1 MSGNDESVLDVLD
14 MAKSALAGEIYSE
27 AMKDKIADAQR
38 RVAELIAAAEAYRN
52 EASCPDMVQFSQDRK
67 IYDDAE
73 RRLVAALAAC
83 KG

>member
-1 MSGNDESVLDVLD
+1 MSDNKESVLDVLAAATNGHCGPLQMLRAHD
-14 MAKSALAGEIYSE
+14 L
-27 AMKDKIADAQR
+27 
-38 RVAELIAAAEAYRN
+38 VAELIAAADAYKN

>member
-1 MSGNDESVLDVLD
+1 MSGNDESVLDVLQ
-14 MAKSALAGEIYSE
+14 AAANGGCGPIP
-27 AMKDKIADAQR
+27 MKRAHDL
-38 RVAELIAAAEAYRN
+38 VAELIAAADAYKN